1 MLFNDLINKLK
12 GGGKVSSSEAAKK
25 RLKFAIVY
33 DNLEVSDEILDSLK
47 LDIIEVIS
55 RYFEIDSTGISLDID
70 RSDDSSCLVLNT
82 PILSAVRR

>member
-1 MLFNDLINKLK
+1 MLNDLIKKLVGNKET
-12 GGGKVSSSEAAKK
+12 SSQAAKK

-47 LDIIEVIS
+47 GDIIDVIS
-55 RYFEIDSTGISLDID
+55 RYFEIDETGISLDID
-70 RSDDSSCLVLNT
+70 RSDEFSSLVLNT